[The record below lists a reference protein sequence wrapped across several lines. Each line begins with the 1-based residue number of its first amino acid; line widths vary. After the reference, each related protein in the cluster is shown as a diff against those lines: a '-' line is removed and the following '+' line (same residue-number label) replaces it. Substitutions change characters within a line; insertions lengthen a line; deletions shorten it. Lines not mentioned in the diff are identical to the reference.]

1 MSSYTI
7 SPYRYER
14 KWIITNQNF
23 DEVFISLKR
32 SKLFFVSQHN
42 DRNINSLYFDDSSLS
57 TIHQKLDGIN
67 DKEKFRL
74 RWYGDNKVLKD
85 PKLEVKYK
93 NGFLVKKKFIKVNE
107 LNNLKFFYNKNL
119 EIIDRHINKV
129 LNFKNKLEPILSTHY
144 KRSYFIS
151 SNGLIRATLDRNLR
165 SFLLTK
171 NKDKNICKSYNEIIL
186 EVKYDLNLD
195 TYVRNNLRNI
205 SVLLAKNSK
214 YVNGAVN
221 NADFFA

>member
-74 RWYGDNKVLKD
+74 RWYGDIKVLKD

-93 NGFLVKKKFIKVNE
+93 NGFLVQKI
-107 LNNLKFFYNKNL
+107 Y
-119 EIIDRHINKV
+119 
-129 LNFKNKLEPILSTHY
+129 
-144 KRSYFIS
+144 
-151 SNGLIRATLDRNLR
+151 
-165 SFLLTK
+165 
-171 NKDKNICKSYNEIIL
+171 
-186 EVKYDLNLD
+186 
-195 TYVRNNLRNI
+195 
-205 SVLLAKNSK
+205 
-214 YVNGAVN
+214 
-221 NADFFA
+221 